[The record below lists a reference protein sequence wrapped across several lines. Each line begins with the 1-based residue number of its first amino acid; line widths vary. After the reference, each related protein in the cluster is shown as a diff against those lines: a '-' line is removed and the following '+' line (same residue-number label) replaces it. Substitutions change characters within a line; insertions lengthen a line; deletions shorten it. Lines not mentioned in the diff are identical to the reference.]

1 MPIYLADC
9 NVDLT
14 VKKISGSDRIK
25 KHLQELGFVVG
36 ETVQVVNK
44 VNDNVIVKIKGV
56 TLAISQELAKR
67 ILV

>member
-14 VKKISGSDRIK
+14 VIKITGSDRIK

-36 ETVQVVNK
+36 ETIQVVNK
-44 VNDNVIVKIKGV
+44 VNDNVIVKVKGV
-56 TLAISQELAKR
+56 TLGISQELAKR

>member
-9 NVDLT
+9 NVDLI
-14 VKKISGSDRIK
+14 VQRISGSDKIK
-25 KHLQELGFVVG
+25 RHLQELGFVVG

-44 VNDNVIVKIKGV
+44 VNDNVIVKVKGV
-56 TLAISQELAKR
+56 TLGISHELAKR